1 VRVASPSHEGFP
13 AMFLFTAILFVLLT
27 HLQFVG
33 LLMIGGS
40 LIAAVALFLTRPG
53 AERTTSPALGPT
65 SRADDEQHTD
75 HDHEYPQA
83 A

>member
-1 VRVASPSHEGFP
+1 
-13 AMFLFTAILFVLLT
+13 MFLSTAILFVLLT
-27 HLQFVG
+27 HLEFIG

-53 AERTTSPALGPT
+53 AERTTSPAVRV
-65 SRADDEQHTD
+65 SRVDEQHSE
-75 HDHEYPQA
+75 HEYPQA